1 MLARERAQPGLRAL
15 LGIWFQS
22 ERLLPVLLILPSVV
36 AIGIFVYGFIGW
48 TLLVSL
54 SRWTGVAP
62 DYTLVGL
69 ENYLRLFNTPRFQN
83 DLRNTLVFT
92 LFFVGGSLLVG
103 LLLAILLD
111 QKVRGESF
119 FRTVYLFPM
128 AVSFVVTGVVW
139 RWLLTPG
146 DPRTGDLGLN
156 QLFGLLGLHFLKS
169 RWFTDPTVLLAV
181 PVGAIQFGIP
191 VALFSVILAAIWQM
205 SGFCMAM
212 YLAALRAIPD
222 DLREAARVDGAS
234 EFQLYRDVIIPLL
247 KPTTISAAIV
257 LGHISLKIFDLV
269 FIMTGSGPAQAT
281 DMPAIFMYETTFRDN
296 RFAQG
301 AAIAIVMLILVS
313 LVIVPYLISTL
324 RGKLEW

>member
-301 AAIAIVMLILVS
+301 AAIAIVMLVLVS

>member
-1 MLARERAQPGLRAL
+1 
-15 LGIWFQS
+15 
-22 ERLLPVLLILPSVV
+22 
-36 AIGIFVYGFIGW
+36 
-48 TLLVSL
+48 LLVSL

>member
-111 QKVRGESF
+111 QRVRGESF

-301 AAIAIVMLILVS
+301 AAIAIVMLVLVS